1 MKKRWKCYV
10 NKKSIK
16 KWGLC
21 IVLAIILGCMCSGGY
36 SGIQYIREGNN
47 HSVKKINEKNFQLD
61 NIEVNQGNTVY
72 RISADQSKIVIS
84 FPEKE
89 YISKLKYAY
98 TTLQNTEAKV
108 RIYAENLYGNEEVQE
123 KIDYYNTTLAHSIV
137 NIHSKVSRIEID
149 FGNIGT
155 IMEVSDFEIYNG
167 FQWNIFLTFFLI
179 MVVFFITYMI
189 FFMEENARYQR
200 LHYL

>member
-21 IVLAIILGCMCSGGY
+21 IALAIILGCMCSGGY

-72 RISADQSKIVIS
+72 RISAINL
-84 FPEKE
+84 
-89 YISKLKYAY
+89 KL
-98 TTLQNTEAKV
+98 
-108 RIYAENLYGNEEVQE
+108 
-123 KIDYYNTTLAHSIV
+123 
-137 NIHSKVSRIEID
+137 
-149 FGNIGT
+149 
-155 IMEVSDFEIYNG
+155 
-167 FQWNIFLTFFLI
+167 
-179 MVVFFITYMI
+179 
-189 FFMEENARYQR
+189 
-200 LHYL
+200 

>member
-47 HSVKKINEKNFQLD
+47 HSVKKISEKNFQLD
-61 NIEVNQGNTVY
+61 NNIEVNQGNAVY
-72 RISADQSKIVIS
+72 RISADQSKIIIS

-89 YISKLKYAY
+89 YIQVKICIYYFAKYRSKSEDICREFVWK
-98 TTLQNTEAKV
+98 
-108 RIYAENLYGNEEVQE
+108 
-123 KIDYYNTTLAHSIV
+123 
-137 NIHSKVSRIEID
+137 
-149 FGNIGT
+149 
-155 IMEVSDFEIYNG
+155 
-167 FQWNIFLTFFLI
+167 
-179 MVVFFITYMI
+179 
-189 FFMEENARYQR
+189 
-200 LHYL
+200 